1 MIEVVEEQG
10 KLVEADLQLLRGSN
24 IISESERDVGFKRRV
39 AEEIWRV
46 KEEIARL
53 GRVVDRA

>member
-10 KLVEADLQLLRGSN
+10 KRVEVDLQLLRGSN
-24 IISESERDVGFKRRV
+24 TILESERDVGFKRRV
-39 AEEIWRV
+39 TEEIWRV

-53 GRVVDRA
+53 GSVVGRA